1 MIPIRKL
8 LSWLLYEVADRI
20 NSNSESKKD
29 NQPKKYL
36 GMVIHVSERLADNL
50 YIDFKELFEKSLVD
64 VKLSDKPLKLA
75 EDEYINIDGRTF
87 SVDDVERI
95 TSKWAEDG
103 IIR

>member
-8 LSWLLYEVADRI
+8 LSWLLYEVADKI
-20 NSNSESKKD
+20 NGNSESKKD

-36 GMVIHVSERLADNL
+36 GMIIHVSEPLADNL

-64 VKLSDKPLKLA
+64 MKLSDKPLKLA
-75 EDEYINIDGRTF
+75 EDEYINIDGRVF
-87 SVDDVERI
+87 PVNEVEEIQKEWTR
-95 TSKWAEDG
+95 EG